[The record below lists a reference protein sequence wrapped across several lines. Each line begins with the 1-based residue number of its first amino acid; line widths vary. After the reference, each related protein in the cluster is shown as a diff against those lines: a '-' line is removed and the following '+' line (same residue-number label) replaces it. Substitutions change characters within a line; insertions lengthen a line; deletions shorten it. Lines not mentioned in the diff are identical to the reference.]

1 MGVPALAQY
10 YFRKY
15 NKQHE
20 LSISSKSI
28 KNLSIYSLFFDYN
41 SLIHPCAYNTLSKL
55 QKGQTY
61 SEEELDSEIIKTTLN
76 YTLEIINLVAAKK
89 IYIVIDGVAP
99 RSKMIQQRERRYK
112 AYFLK
117 KIQREQKEYQFSQ
130 LSEEMQENLRDDYL
144 EPPVWDSN
152 KITPGTKFMKTLHTE
167 LYKFKKSHELELDI
181 YISTSDEPGEGEH
194 KIMKLIEKDT
204 NKHHKHCIY
213 GLDADLIMLS
223 LLNKNSDEIILLRDH
238 SFQEQLD
245 ALYDFLHIGTLKNY
259 ICQDI
264 EDPYKE
270 NYVYDYVLLCFFL
283 GNDFLE
289 HLPGLKIKHRGIDMV
304 LHAYTKAKKMNTTVF
319 LVNIHKINHPIHWN
333 TSIDLELLKDIFY
346 ILKNNP
352 QCYSIVDLRENLPV
366 QNCDKMYMYTN
377 DTQLTCTDS
386 KLQYHRY
393 YDLSTEIINDAC
405 FNYIEGLYWILGYY
419 NGHIHDNWSWYY
431 KYDNVPSP
439 EDIFYYLLEQSKQNQ
454 FKILQET
461 LIKSVQL
468 QKTSCYSMLKQLFLV
483 LPKESLLTILDDSLL
498 STPTPDDIVISRKKI
513 ESKIRSLNSVFPDIL
528 FLDLVNK
535 EFMWQSKVFF
545 KDIDET
551 MLDVFL
557 STL

>member
-28 KNLSIYSLFFDYN
+28 QNLSIYSLFFDYN

-55 QKGQTY
+55 QKDQTY
-61 SEEELDSEIIKTTLN
+61 SEEELDSEIIKTTLS
-76 YTLEIINLVAAKK
+76 YTLEIIKLVAAKK

-130 LSEEMQENLRDDYL
+130 LSEEMQENLRDEYR

-152 KITPGTKFMKTLHTE
+152 KITPGTRFMKTLHKE
-167 LYKFKKSHELELDI
+167 LYKFKKNYELEFDI
-181 YISTSDEPGEGEH
+181 FISTSDDPGEGEH

-204 NKHHKHCIY
+204 NTHHIHCIY

-223 LLNKNSDEIILLRDH
+223 LLNKNSDQIILLRDH
-238 SFQEQLD
+238 SFQEKLD
-245 ALYDFLHIGTLKNY
+245 ALYDFLHIGTLKKY

-264 EDPYKE
+264 EDPYKA
-270 NYVYDYVLLCFFL
+270 NYIYDYILLCFFL

-304 LHAYTKAKKMNTTVF
+304 LHAYTKAKKMNTSLF
-319 LVNIHKINHPIHWN
+319 LVDIHKINDPIHWN
-333 TSIDLELLKDIFY
+333 TSINLEFLKDIFY
-346 ILKNNP
+346 ILKNNQ
-352 QCYSIVDLRENLPV
+352 QCYSIVDLKENLPIE
-366 QNCDKMYMYTN
+366 NCDKMYMYTN
-377 DTQLTCTDS
+377 DTQLSYIDN

-393 YDLSTEIINDAC
+393 YDLSTDVIHDAC

-439 EDIFYYLLEQSKQNQ
+439 EDIFFYLLEQSKQNQ
-454 FKILQET
+454 FNILQES
-461 LIKSVQL
+461 LIKSCQL
-468 QKTSCYSMLKQLFLV
+468 QKTPCYSMLKQLFLV

-498 STPTPDDIVISRKKI
+498 YDVSISRKKI
-513 ESKIRSLNSVFPDIL
+513 ESKIRSLNTVFPDVL

-551 MLDVFL
+551 MLDAFL